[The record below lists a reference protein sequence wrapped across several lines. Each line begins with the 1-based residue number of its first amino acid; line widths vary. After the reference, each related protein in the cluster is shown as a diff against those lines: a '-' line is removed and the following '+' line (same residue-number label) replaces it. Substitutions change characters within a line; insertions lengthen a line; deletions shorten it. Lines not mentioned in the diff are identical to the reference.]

1 MNKFI
6 KTMVIIAGVFVLFFL
21 VKGLF
26 LGMYPIR
33 YEEAVS
39 TYAEKND
46 LPKNLVYAVI
56 KAESNFKPE
65 ATSPKDAV
73 GLMQILAPTGEW
85 IFQKIGIENFNEEM
99 LKNPDVNIEAGC
111 YYLSYLLKRYQ
122 GNKKCALAAYNAG
135 AANVDA
141 WLSHKENSK
150 NGTAL
155 DIIPFPETRQYVNQ
169 VLTNEKIYDF
179 LYKN

>member
-1 MNKFI
+1 MNKFTKI
-6 KTMVIIAGVFVLFFL
+6 MLIIAGVFVFIILANVL
-21 VKGLF
+21 A
-26 LGMYPIR
+26 LGIYPIK

-56 KAESNFKPE
+56 KAESNFRPE
-65 ATSPKDAV
+65 ATSSKNAV
-73 GLMQILAPTGEW
+73 GLMQILTPTGEW
-85 IFQKIGIENFNEEM
+85 ISQKIGIMHFDREM
-99 LKNPDVNIEAGC
+99 LKEPDVNIKAGC
-111 YYLSYLLKRYQ
+111 YYLSYLLTRYH

-135 AANVDA
+135 ASNVDA
-141 WLSHKENSK
+141 WLLKKEYSK
-150 NGTAL
+150 DGAEL

-179 LYKN
+179 IYRE